1 MNFSHFE
8 CVFFYLEFI
17 LLWYKKLK
25 SLKDMDCQVLTL
37 SKFQKNM
44 VSQNLYALNKEKASK
59 HSNIEDF
66 YEN

>member
-25 SLKDMDCQVLTL
+25 SSKYMNCQVLTL
-37 SKFQKNM
+37 STFQKNM
-44 VSQNLYALNKEKASK
+44 GTQNLYALNKEKASK
-59 HSNIEDF
+59 YSNIEEF